1 MADKKN
7 NDLEGFDA
15 EIEEAAASL
24 DADSSLSLTND
35 TKLKPAPSS
44 DLSKLNEQDDSR
56 HKTQNRQV
64 PLLTY

>member
-1 MADKKN
+1 MADKN

-44 DLSKLNEQDDSR
+44 DLAKQMSKMIQL
-56 HKTQNRQV
+56 KTQNRQV